1 MKYVILLLS
10 SLVFSCQNQSE
21 QATSPYVVKQGDAI
35 YWAITPTMDS
45 IALST
50 LSNTLLDH
58 SIFFKP
64 IINRN
69 QEGQPVRLFGNM
81 IVFDKNRIKLTDTL
95 LSNGLILPTDQKRL
109 IASQSVDVG
118 HTKAT
123 LRIPPLGFWYDPK
136 SGLHSDVVGENIPKS
151 LRDLLEKEF
160 PERASAEL
168 AKQNTERIRNF
179 KATLAK
185 GKPAFGFTLSDSA
198 GKQIR
203 LSDFKGKVVYLDFW
217 AHWCKPC
224 IGEMK
229 ELKKL
234 EKRLKSFPDLVL
246 LYVSIDEQKDKDK
259 WVAALKKH
267 KFLGTH
273 LLANGGYTG
282 TIARTY
288 GINSVPTKFVIDRN
302 GNFYEINLPYP
313 TESKTLISLLEKALA
328 AG

>member
-1 MKYVILLLS
+1 MKYVTLLLS

-35 YWAITPTMDS
+35 YWAITPIMDS
-45 IALST
+45 TALRT
-50 LSNTLLDH
+50 LSQTLLDH

-64 IINRN
+64 VVTRDEEDQIA
-69 QEGQPVRLFGNM
+69 QVRGNM
-81 IVFDKNRIKLTDTL
+81 IVFDKSRTKLTDTL
-95 LSNGLILPTDQKRL
+95 LSNGLILPNERQNW
-109 IASQSVDVG
+109 IASQSIDVG
-118 HTKAT
+118 NTKAT

-160 PERASAEL
+160 PKIASTEL
-168 AKQNTERIRNF
+168 AKQNIERIRNF

-185 GKPAFGFTLSDSA
+185 GKPAFEFTLSDSA

-229 ELKKL
+229 EIKKL

-273 LLANGGYTG
+273 LLANGGYKG